1 MATSPRTTKVNTPT
15 LAAKSAARM
24 GHPRVSSS
32 RNGSARPNEPGRFGV
47 YGGRYVPETLMA
59 ALEELEREYEK
70 AKRDKRFQARLDE
83 LLRTYAGRPTPLF
96 FARRLTQKLGGAKI
110 YLKREDL
117 LHTGAH
123 KINNCIGQG
132 LLVERM
138 GKHRVIAETG
148 AGQHGVATATVC
160 ALLGFECVVY
170 MGTEDMRRQELNV
183 FRMRLL
189 GAEVRGVNSGSRTL
203 KDAINEAMRDWV
215 TNVRTT
221 HYLLGSV
228 LGAHPY
234 PTMVRDFH
242 RVIGREARTQ
252 ILKAEGRLPT
262 AIIACVGGGS
272 NSIGIFYDFLKDKK
286 VRLIGVEAGGRG
298 DRLGE
303 HAARFWGGSPG
314 VLQGTRSYV
323 LQDAAGQISTTHSIS
338 AGLDYP
344 SIGPE
349 HAWLHDTSR
358 AEYVAASDAETLEA
372 TTLLA
377 RTEGIIPALE
387 SAHAVAEV
395 VKRAPKMK
403 KSDVVILNVSGRGD
417 KDIGI
422 LRENLEID

>member
-1 MATSPRTTKVNTPT
+1 MVTASIPK
-15 LAAKSAARM
+15 AKSA
-24 GHPRVSSS
+24 
-32 RNGSARPNEPGRFGV
+32 PGRFGP

-59 ALEELEREYEK
+59 ALQELEREYDQ
-70 AKRDKRFQARLDE
+70 ARRDKKFQQRLDS

-123 KINNCIGQG
+123 KINNCLGQA

-160 ALLGFECVVY
+160 ALFGFDCVVY

-189 GAEVRGVNSGSRTL
+189 GAEVRGVESGSRTL

-242 RVIGREARTQ
+242 KVIGREARAQ
-252 ILKAEGRLPT
+252 IRKAEGKLPNEV
-262 AIIACVGGGS
+262 IACVGGGS
-272 NSIGIFYDFLKDKK
+272 NAIGIFHDFIPDKRVK
-286 VRLIGVEAGGRG
+286 LIGVEAGGRG
-298 DRLGE
+298 EALGE
-303 HAARFWGGSPG
+303 HAARFRGGSPG
-314 VLQGTRSYV
+314 VLQGTYSYL
-323 LQDAAGQISTTHSIS
+323 LQDAAGQVATTHSVS

-349 HAWLHDTSR
+349 HAALKDEGR
-358 AEYVAASDAETLEA
+358 AEYVAASDAEALEA
-372 TTLLA
+372 CTLLA

-387 SAHAVAEV
+387 SAHAVAETM
-395 VKRAPKMK
+395 KRAPKMK
-403 KSDVVILNVSGRGD
+403 KSEIILVNVSGRGD
-417 KDIGI
+417 KDMGI
-422 LRENLEID
+422 LRESLTLD